1 MLKLAQTL
9 CGNDIEKSAYYLLQC
24 PTYTHETITLLDKFK
39 RTNYDISELSDAVV
53 TKIILFGDNNLSTF
67 YNTLILNSTI
77 DYVISTKR
85 FDDSI
90 LTMDNKQKTLSGISV
105 SFFILLLLKLSM
117 VYFNLLILVWT
128 KFLIHF
134 QFSQIMHYLRLPGY
148 YKFFTLKCVNAHYS
162 NNKQM

>member
-1 MLKLAQTL
+1 MP
-9 CGNDIEKSAYYLLQC
+9 YL
-24 PTYTHETITLLDKFK
+24 YTETITLLDKFK

-134 QFSQIMHYLRLPGY
+134 
-148 YKFFTLKCVNAHYS
+148 
-162 NNKQM
+162 